1 MAQITAGIVQPP
13 AVASTEAQAKAS
25 APAGMFPVTS
35 HTSPHRSEA
44 HGTQSHLEGDV
55 LKTMEPVTG
64 LEVTISVPPRGVQQ
78 AVPLAP
84 LLRATDRPRWRV
96 HGRSAISVRSDRSRS
111 GGTCPDL
118 LEQSGPSAASRHCE
132 GGLHVQVAGS
142 ALTIIRSHGS
152 GCDQLLDDGEGHC
165 ELPGRVETKP
175 ASVSKVR

>member
-25 APAGMFPVTS
+25 ASAGMLPVTS

-96 HGRSAISVRSDRSRS
+96 HAEARFRYGRTDRAQAV
-111 GGTCPDL
+111 L
-118 LEQSGPSAASRHCE
+118 
-132 GGLHVQVAGS
+132 
-142 ALTIIRSHGS
+142 ALTFWNS
-152 GCDQLLDDGEGHC
+152 
-165 ELPGRVETKP
+165 PGRVRLLGTAKGAYMFKLP
-175 ASVSKVR
+175 GQP